1 MVPKVV
7 PALLT
12 DKKEELHHMLLLCH
26 QFCSYVQIDIMDGR
40 FVPSLSVS
48 VSDLE
53 DIGGVID
60 NELHLMVEDPEVW
73 IEAAAKLKSR
83 KVIFHIEVER
93 DIERI
98 LSLVKKT
105 GMKAGLAINPSTDLQ
120 QLYNFAPEVSS
131 VLFMS
136 VEPGFYGSS
145 FIPSVLGKIK
155 EFRKGFP
162 QKEIGIDGGIKLDN
176 LEMVLASGV
185 DYVCVGSAILKS
197 PDPKQSFISFN
208 EKITSY
214 YA

>member
-1 MVPKVV
+1 MVPKVI

-12 DKKEELHHMLLLCH
+12 DKKEELHHMLLLCR
-26 QFCSYVQIDIMDGR
+26 QFCAYVQIDIMDGR

-53 DIGGVID
+53 DIGYVID
-60 NELHLMVEDPEVW
+60 NELHLMVEDPMVW
-73 IEAAAKLKSR
+73 IKVATKLRSK
-83 KVIFHIEVER
+83 KVIFHIEVEK
-93 DIERI
+93 DIKRI
-98 LSLVKKT
+98 ISLVRET
-105 GMKAGLAINPSTDLQ
+105 GMKVGLAVNPTTDPQ
-120 QLYNFAPEVSS
+120 RLYNFMPEVNS

-145 FIPSVLGKIK
+145 FVPSVLDKIK
-155 EFRKGFP
+155 KFRKRFP

-197 PDPKQSFISFN
+197 PNPKQSFMTFN
-208 EKITSY
+208 EKIASY